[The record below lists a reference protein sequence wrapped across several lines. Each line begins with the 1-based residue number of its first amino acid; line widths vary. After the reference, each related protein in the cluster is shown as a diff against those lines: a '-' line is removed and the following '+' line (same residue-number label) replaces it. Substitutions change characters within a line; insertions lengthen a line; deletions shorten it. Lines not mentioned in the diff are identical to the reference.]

1 MRGIVYTGSDVEV
14 TDQLSIGDPGPT
26 EVRVAIGAA
35 GVCHSDLSV
44 INGTI
49 PWKAPSVLGHEGA
62 GVVEAVGSEVRS
74 VKPGDHVVIAT
85 LASCGTCRACSTG
98 HPTWCVKT
106 LGNVSTPFTYKGE
119 PASNFAATSVFAEST
134 IVKEVQ
140 AVKIS
145 KDVPMTSA
153 CLIGCG
159 VLTGVGAVLNRAK
172 VQAGETSAVFGVGGV
187 GLNVIQGLRLA
198 GASRIIAVDTL
209 ASKEGL
215 ARQFGA
221 THFVDASETD
231 AVAAIREIVPP
242 GPALVT
248 GALGWTGGVK
258 WSFDCVG
265 HPAVLRN
272 ALDVLDWG
280 GNALAIGIPPQGTE
294 VAVDVNALAYVDRGL
309 LGCRYG
315 SSRPHHDIPLMV
327 ELYLSGKLMLDELV
341 TEQKPLE
348 GFRDIVEDMEAGKLA
363 RGVLTFCAGRA
374 RRARAGRFGQPT
386 GSGAYGAIPVI
397 GAARGLSAIEPWNGA
412 SPKANTPPSAAASQ
426 YPGPSGAAAIPTAG
440 ALRCLPPIDPS
451 KVASPKANTPPSA
464 ATSQ

>member
-1 MRGIVYTGSDVEV
+1 MRGIVYTGDDVEV
-14 TDQLSIGDPGPT
+14 TDQLSVGDPGPT

-62 GVVEAVGSEVRS
+62 GVVEAIGSEVPARS
-74 VKPGDHVVIAT
+74 RSAT
-85 LASCGTCRACSTG
+85 MWSSPPCQSCGHCRACSTG

-106 LGNVSTPFTYKGE
+106 LGNVSQPFTFKGE
-119 PASNFAATSVFAEST
+119 PASNFAGTSVFTEST

-159 VLTGVGAVLNRAK
+159 VLTGVGSVLNRAK
-172 VQAGETSAVFGVGGV
+172 VQAGETAAVFGVGGV

-209 ASKEGL
+209 ASKEEL

-221 THFVDASETD
+221 THFVDASSTD
-231 AVAAIREIVPP
+231 AVAAIRELVPP
-242 GPALVT
+242 GPDRVT
-248 GALGWTGGVK
+248 GALGWTGGVN

-327 ELYLSGKLMLDELV
+327 ELYLSGRLMLDELV
-341 TEQKPLE
+341 TEQRPLE
-348 GFRDIVEDMEAGKLA
+348 GFREIVEDMEAGKLA
-363 RGVLTFCAGRA
+363 RGVLTF
-374 RRARAGRFGQPT
+374 
-386 GSGAYGAIPVI
+386 
-397 GAARGLSAIEPWNGA
+397 
-412 SPKANTPPSAAASQ
+412 
-426 YPGPSGAAAIPTAG
+426 
-440 ALRCLPPIDPS
+440 
-451 KVASPKANTPPSA
+451 
-464 ATSQ
+464 

>member
-1 MRGIVYTGSDVEV
+1 MRGIVYTGEDVEV
-14 TDQLSIGDPGPT
+14 TDQLSLGNPGPT
-26 EVRVAIGAA
+26 EVRVAVGAA

-74 VKPGDHVVIAT
+74 VKVGDHVVIAT

-98 HPTWCVKT
+98 HPTWCIKT
-106 LGNVSTPFTYKGE
+106 LGNVSQPFTYKGE

-145 KDVPMTSA
+145 EEVPMTSA

-159 VLTGVGAVLNRAK
+159 VLTGVGAVLNRAR

-221 THFVDASETD
+221 THFVDASTTD
-231 AVAAIREIVPP
+231 AVAAIRELVPP
-242 GPALVT
+242 GPARVT
-248 GALGWTGGVK
+248 GALGWTGGVN

-272 ALDVLDWG
+272 A
-280 GNALAIGIPPQGTE
+280 QGTE
-294 VAVDVNALAYVDRGL
+294 VAVDVNSLAYVDRGL

-327 ELYLSGKLMLDELV
+327 ELYLSGRLMLDELV
-341 TEQKPLE
+341 TERRPLE
-348 GFRDIVEDMEAGKLA
+348 GFREIVEDMEAGKLA
-363 RGVLTFCAGRA
+363 RGVLTF
-374 RRARAGRFGQPT
+374 
-386 GSGAYGAIPVI
+386 
-397 GAARGLSAIEPWNGA
+397 
-412 SPKANTPPSAAASQ
+412 
-426 YPGPSGAAAIPTAG
+426 
-440 ALRCLPPIDPS
+440 
-451 KVASPKANTPPSA
+451 
-464 ATSQ
+464 